1 MKDESDDRSTGVA
14 SIMKTNA
21 GVIILMIRR
30 ESARV

>member
-14 SIMKTNA
+14 SIMKANA